1 MSHSD
6 GLEQIG
12 AVPAAESLGAP
23 AHVSDEEFDAWVKR
37 SRDQTDAV
45 LEGWDSSVEFEQER
59 YGDAGVT
66 MEVDGDEVI
75 DAEILNEDGT
85 VATAEEVNRGIISWQ
100 NVRERIQRGEE
111 VGPEIREQIAGQ
123 TLGPCADPACMVCH
137 PPGGGGGAGGG
148 MWPPWAFVNAIQ
160 AGPSSRVIFSLPP
173 QRGRSALVG
182 SALVDA
188 VNAALMRPEFTGPV
202 QLWDDIRSD
211 RIRSDWARRNLE
223 SMGFVVMDGRARADT
238 VTLPR
243 AALVKETNRFGY
255 FVSELEVMKATVN
268 RPPDLIM
275 GAQRQARFE
284 VL

>member
-1 MSHSD
+1 MSD

-85 VATAEEVNRGIISWQ
+85 PVATTEEVVRGTVNWQ

-111 VGPEIREQIAGQ
+111 VGPEIRNQFAGQ
-123 TLGPCADPACMVCH
+123 TIGPCTDPACMVCH
-137 PPGGGGGAGGG
+137 PPAGEAVTSGA
-148 MWPPWAFVNAIQ
+148 WAF
-160 AGPSSRVIFSLPP
+160 SMPP
-173 QRGRSALVG
+173 LRPRSALVDLA
-182 SALVDA
+182 SNV
-188 VNAALMRPEFTGPV
+188 F
-202 QLWDDIRSD
+202 ID
-211 RIRSDWARRNLE
+211 RTMGDRETRRNLE
-223 SMGFVVMDGRARADT
+223 SMGFVVMDGRAGT
-238 VTLPR
+238 ITLPL
-243 AALVKETNRFGY
+243 AALVKETNRWGY
-255 FVSELEVMKATVN
+255 FVSELEVRKATVN

-275 GAQRQARFE
+275 GVQRQARFE

>member
-23 AHVSDEEFDAWVKR
+23 AVVSDEEFDAWVKR

-85 VATAEEVNRGIISWQ
+85 SVATAEEVARGIVTWQ
-100 NVRERIQRGEE
+100 NVRERLQRGEE
-111 VGPEIREQIAGQ
+111 VGPEIRNQFAGQ
-123 TLGPCADPACMVCH
+123 TLGPCTDPACMVCH
-137 PPGGGGGAGGG
+137 PPAGEAVTGA
-148 MWPPWAFVNAIQ
+148 WAFATRIVA
-160 AGPSSRVIFSLPP
+160 SMPP
-173 QRGRSALVG
+173 LRPRSALVDLA
-182 SALVDA
+182 SNV
-188 VNAALMRPEFTGPV
+188 F
-202 QLWDDIRSD
+202 ID
-211 RIRSDWARRNLE
+211 RTMGDRETRRNLE
-223 SMGFVVMDGRARADT
+223 SMGFVVMDGRAGT
-238 VTLPR
+238 ITLPL

-255 FVSELEVMKATVN
+255 FVSDAEVRKATVN

-275 GAQRQARFE
+275 GVQRQARFE